1 MRTSVP
7 HPTPAST
14 RARAMVRRRPDIGA
28 ARGARLTV
36 WACAALLAG
45 ACSGNVKLTA
55 RKVSYGVTAKRNYD
69 KGMKAL
75 KDKSFEEATK
85 YFKFVR
91 SRYPFSKYSPLAELR
106 LADVLRASEKFIAAI
121 DAYKNFIKD
130 HPSHR
135 LVEDGTAA
143 YYIGYCYYRLT
154 PADFFILPPSQE
166 KDQTSTEAA
175 MLAFKRF
182 LTRYPRSKHRKKAQ
196 RYYRKMLRQLAAHEL
211 YVARFY
217 LGRNKPKG
225 AIFRLEYLIRRYP
238 DAGVQPEVM
247 LLLGRTYLRMKKPKR
262 AKAVL
267 EKLVAKY
274 PDNYNAKKARRFL
287 ALIARAFP
295 TP

>member
-1 MRTSVP
+1 MRESNSLP
-7 HPTPAST
+7 GPPPRDARPPIRPS
-14 RARAMVRRRPDIGA
+14 RAGA
-28 ARGARLTV
+28 AHRALR
-36 WACAALLAG
+36 WAVITCAGLLVG
-45 ACSGNVKLTA
+45 ACSGNVRLTA

-75 KDKSFEEATK
+75 KDKSFEEAAK

-91 SRYPFSKYSPLAELR
+91 ARYPFSKYSPLSELR
-106 LADVLRASEKFIAAI
+106 LADVMRASEKFIAAI

-135 LVEDGTAA
+135 FVEDGTAA
-143 YYIGYCYYRLT
+143 YNIGYCYYRLT

-182 LTRYPRSKHRKKAQ
+182 LTRYPKSKHRKKAQ

-225 AIFRLEYLIRRYP
+225 AIFRLEYLIHRYP

-247 LLLGRTYLRMKKPKR
+247 LLLGRTYLRMKKPKQ
-262 AKAVL
+262 AKATF

-287 ALIARAFP
+287 SLIARAFR